1 VLTEVPVRH
10 RTGSAVLYA
19 RDIVGCAYWLEV
31 LRPLFRSDALRLVV
45 GAPAWPSDIALGA
58 VPPQVT
64 PKKPKYSRQLPEGAR
79 AGVRL
84 APISG
89 LHRPWPLLM
98 YAQSAA
104 RVGIGRRAYRL
115 KSGHLPVDR

>member
-1 VLTEVPVRH
+1 MIASAAVWC

-31 LRPLFRSDALRLVV
+31 LRPLFRSDALRLV
-45 GAPAWPSDIALGA
+45 GAPAGPLDIALGA
-58 VPPQVT
+58 VPPRVT
-64 PKKPKYSRQLPEGAR
+64 PKKPTCSRQLPEGAR

-89 LHRPWPLLM
+89 LPRPWPLLM
-98 YAQSAA
+98 YAWSAA
-104 RVGIGRRAYRL
+104 RVRIRRGADSL
-115 KSGHLPVDR
+115 QSGHLPLDR